1 MAKSLIEEK
10 FGKYGIRIT
19 IIQNQYEKVYID
31 SLKPEIQDHCEGGSF
46 ISNLDDELITN
57 SMFADKTLSCV
68 IRNPEDVFRIVTQ
81 DDELSNCD
89 KLLSTNSSSLSSLE
103 SLNEH
108 PEETMSTTTSSK
120 LVNNP
125 DTCKRNI
132 KDNSSSRKIQTD
144 FPFYQ
149 YKENL

>member
-1 MAKSLIEEK
+1 
-10 FGKYGIRIT
+10 
-19 IIQNQYEKVYID
+19 
-31 SLKPEIQDHCEGGSF
+31 
-46 ISNLDDELITN
+46 
-57 SMFADKTLSCV
+57 MFADKTLSCV

-120 LVNNP
+120 LVNIP
-125 DTCKRNI
+125 DTCERNI
-132 KDNSSSRKIQTD
+132 EDNSSSGKI
-144 FPFYQ
+144 
-149 YKENL
+149 